1 MSAIPLQPALAHQF
15 FNNPDPL
22 GRLLQRLDR
31 MPYKRHGN
39 VAAYKHRGRTV
50 IKTKTKRRRQ
60 FRMDQQ
66 KAAGGTLKFGK
77 YMPPRVTLGDVELRR
92 FPQEWPIPQRLIRN
106 GTNVW
111 DIVHKVKA
119 KFYVSDLAYFIPN
132 TWVSRVQVTRVQVF
146 APAVAGISISLFVPA
161 NNNLGQRGQELQME
175 STAGLRR
182 ASITYVL
189 PSGISTQWQKR
200 DDFMA

>member
-1 MSAIPLQPALAHQF
+1 
-15 FNNPDPL
+15 
-22 GRLLQRLDR
+22 
-31 MPYKRHGN
+31 
-39 VAAYKHRGRTV
+39 
-50 IKTKTKRRRQ
+50 
-60 FRMDQQ
+60 MDQQ

-175 STAGLRR
+175 STAGLRHEVV
-182 ASITYVL
+182 TFL
-189 PSGISTQWQKR
+189 PLCGYTGRKDICDGGT
-200 DDFMA
+200 A